1 MTALATAPARRPI
14 SPAAPLLRVENLV
27 KAFGGVRAVDDVSF
41 SVEAGRIHALIGP
54 NGAGKTTLFNLV
66 AGVVVPTSGQVL
78 FDGADITRFAPMQR
92 ARSGLQRTFQNLQT
106 FGELSALE
114 NVMVGRHIHSNTRFL
129 PAMLGLPAVRRSNR
143 EAQDR
148 AEALMRQVGLSA
160 YLGAR
165 SDALSYGALKR
176 LDIARALATEPRLL
190 LMDEPAAG
198 LNPSETGAM
207 MELIRAIAA
216 GGVTVV
222 LVEHDMKLVMNLS
235 EHIVVLDRGR
245 KLAEGPPQAVRADP
259 AVIAAYL
266 GSGTTKRRRA

>member
-1 MTALATAPARRPI
+1 MTGT
-14 SPAAPLLRVENLV
+14 APLLQADRLG
-27 KAFGGVRAVDDVSF
+27 KSFGGVQAVDDVSF
-41 SVEAGRIHALIGP
+41 SVMPGRIHALIGP

-66 AGVVVPTSGQVL
+66 AGAVTPSSGAVT
-78 FDGADITRFAPMQR
+78 FNGADITALPPMQR
-92 ARSGLQRTFQNLQT
+92 ARAGLQRTFQNLQT

-129 PAMLGLPAVRRSNR
+129 PAMLGLPGVRRANR
-143 EAQDR
+143 EAQDK
-148 AEALMRQVGLSA
+148 AEALMRQVGLGA
-160 YLGAR
+160 YLCAR
-165 SDALSYGALKR
+165 ADALPYGALKR

-198 LNPSETGAM
+198 LNPAETDAL

-216 GGVTVV
+216 SGVTLV

-245 KLAEGPPQAVRADP
+245 KLAEGPPEAVRTNPD
-259 AVIAAYL
+259 VISAYL
-266 GSGTTKRRRA
+266 GSGTTRRRRP